1 MAQQSWYESFFPIN
15 PYLDDWS
22 PIKNYMSLGF
32 APGYA
37 LQSRELL
44 ELQTIMM
51 HQMSTTARTMFR
63 HGQPRVDLEEES
75 LTDTRFTSPV
85 AVNPSTNTF
94 SFIRNAQF
102 FANFQLGASE
112 AEVSKP
118 NGFWLTFPPV
128 KSNIYSEQLPNGN
141 APGLNDIVGFEIES
155 LENIPGPEYVDYKT
169 DPTLLDPAGNEFAN
183 SNAPGATRFAYR
195 VKEQPDSSIDTPRY
209 LTTRESAQGKRS
221 IGEFFVPIAIFR
233 NDTYFWAFDNT
244 TPIRATN

>member
-1 MAQQSWYESFFPIN
+1 
-15 PYLDDWS
+15 
-22 PIKNYMSLGF
+22 MSLGF

-44 ELQTIMM
+44 ELQTIIM

-75 LTDTRFTSPV
+75 LIDTRLTSPV
-85 AVNPSTNTF
+85 AVTVSSNTF

-102 FANFQLGASE
+102 FANFQLGISE
-112 AEVSKP
+112 AEASKP

-128 KSNIYSEQLPNGN
+128 KSSIYSEQLPNGN

-155 LENIPGPEYVDYKT
+155 LENIPGPEYVDYNT
-169 DPTLLDPAGNEFAN
+169 DPTLLDPAGDQFAN

-195 VKEQPDSSIDTPRY
+195 VKNQDPTSDTPRY
-209 LTTRESAQGKRS
+209 LKINDSSIGARP

-233 NDTYFWAFDNT
+233 NNTYFWAFDNT
-244 TPIRATN
+244 TPLRATN